1 LTLRRDFARQL
12 PDWKLDFSGFYARKA
27 KIATASPEHD
37 PEKREPVFGKDH
49 APTIGW
55 EGSGVPAINI
65 VDLIHLAQAAFFQTQ
80 RRAFDL
86 RDRLMAV
93 RDHVPARRDMSGST
107 QLAYLAVVV
116 MSGILVKELL
126 VATPANSSV
135 SPTPDKNPAWIE
147 IARPVG
153 SFALEAA
160 ELTGLE
166 HQYNVRRHRVGGGRK
181 DILTFGQ
188 ADAGKSYVRVE
199 LYRPGDE
206 GMAEPDTL
214 DATAALAGESGI
226 NAEIQESS
234 GKLKTK
240 FGMLPIVNM
249 RVEGRNG
256 WRNCIAVSGAWHDP
270 RFGLVAW
277 WCNEGAEMVNL
288 GEFACVLDRTALMS
302 AGGDERL
309 AEFFARAE
317 LLRNYCGGQGSVI
330 SATPRLNN
338 DWIYAKR
345 APDLRGRVSAR

>member
-1 LTLRRDFARQL
+1 
-12 PDWKLDFSGFYARKA
+12 
-27 KIATASPEHD
+27 
-37 PEKREPVFGKDH
+37 
-49 APTIGW
+49 
-55 EGSGVPAINI
+55 VPAINI

-80 RRAFDL
+80 RRAFKL
-86 RDRLMAV
+86 RDRLAAC

-116 MSGILVKELL
+116 MSGILIKELL
-126 VATPANSSV
+126 APTPAISSV

-147 IARPVG
+147 IGRPVG

-160 ELTGLE
+160 ELAGLE
-166 HQYNVRRHRVGGGRK
+166 LQYNVRRHRTGGGRK

-188 ADAGKSYVRVE
+188 PEDGKSYVRMA
-199 LYRPGDE
+199 LYRPGQE

-249 RVEGRNG
+249 RVEGKNG

-277 WCNEGAEMVNL
+277 WCNEGPEMVDL
-288 GEFACVLDRTALMS
+288 GEFACVVDRTALMS

-317 LLRNYCGGQGSVI
+317 LQRNYCGGQGSVI

-345 APDLRGRVSAR
+345 GPGLRGRLSAR

>member
-1 LTLRRDFARQL
+1 
-12 PDWKLDFSGFYARKA
+12 
-27 KIATASPEHD
+27 
-37 PEKREPVFGKDH
+37 
-49 APTIGW
+49 
-55 EGSGVPAINI
+55 VPAITI
-65 VDLIHLAQAAFFQTQ
+65 VDLIHLAQVALFQAQ
-80 RRAFDL
+80 RRAFEL
-86 RDRLMAV
+86 RDRLAAV
-93 RDHVPARRDMSGST
+93 RNHVPARHELSGST
-107 QLAYLAVVV
+107 QLAYLAVVI

-126 VATPANSSV
+126 APTPAVSSV

-160 ELTGLE
+160 ELAGLE
-166 HQYNVRRHRVGGGRK
+166 HQYNVRRHRTGGGRK
-181 DILTFGQ
+181 DILTFGRP
-188 ADAGKSYVRVE
+188 DAGKIYVRLE
-199 LYRPGDE
+199 LYRPGNE

-214 DATAALAGESGI
+214 DATAALAAESGI

-240 FGMLPIVNM
+240 FGLLPIVNM
-249 RVEGRNG
+249 RVEGSHG

-270 RFGLVAW
+270 RLGLVAW

-345 APDLRGRVSAR
+345 GPDLRGRLSAR